1 MKQTNVARKNCGK
14 KFDTVQALNL
24 HTYRMHTHRGRR
36 QGKKIGQ
43 ANRRRIGEKRT
54 KHAATNGMHAATLA
68 DLTAKYK
75 RAAEIAAALA
85 FLSQFGTV
93 DYKETV
99 V

>member
-68 DLTAKYK
+68 DLTAKLQTGSGD
-75 RAAEIAAALA
+75 RRSTGVPEPVRH
-85 FLSQFGTV
+85 S
-93 DYKETV
+93 
-99 V
+99 